1 MIEHN
6 RFLILIA
13 FFILPFLC
21 VAQEDIKYEK
31 EIPIDSHLVPLKA
44 RTFIQSLNVETVN
57 WVKEINFDRRSYE
70 VKALWN
76 KLPASIE
83 FDSTGVFED
92 VEITIAEKELPAA
105 IRKNIRQALKQN
117 FAQFKFA
124 KIQLQ
129 FTGSH
134 DALIKRMAQ
143 NDKQAEATIKY
154 EIELYGKIKTA
165 WRMYEYLF
173 DRNGRLEQKREIS
186 GIIHKYENF

>member
-1 MIEHN
+1 MIERN
-6 RFLILIA
+6 RILILFS
-13 FFILPFLC
+13 FFISPFFC
-21 VAQEDIKYEK
+21 NAQEDIKYEK

-44 RTFIQSLNVETVN
+44 RTFIQSLNVEILY
-57 WVKEINFDRRSYE
+57 WVKEINFNRRSYE

-92 VEITIAEKELPAA
+92 AEITIAQNKVPAA
-105 IRKNIRQALKQN
+105 TRKNIKQVLKQH
-117 FAQFKFA
+117 FVKFKYA

-129 FTGSH
+129 FSGSH

-143 NDKQAEATIKY
+143 NDEQAAVTIKY

-173 DRNGRLEQKREIS
+173 DRNGLFEQKREIS
-186 GIIHKYENF
+186 GVIYQYDNF